1 MSEDKKAFK
10 INDRRHFTPE
20 GEARGPGEEVRIP
33 DAPPAEVAPPAGAPP
48 TPVSPVDA
56 EAPPA
61 DLIGLFVSLATQA
74 SILLSDA
81 PAEEAGTPG
90 PDLGGARAVIA
101 LLEVLKAKTAGNRT
115 PDEDRVLEG
124 VLYELRMAY
133 LARSRKGA

>member
-20 GEARGPGEEVRIP
+20 GEARGPGEEVRVP
-33 DAPPAEVAPPAGAPP
+33 EPPAEAAPRGDEPSPTAPPPM
-48 TPVSPVDA
+48 DA
-56 EAPPA
+56 EGPPA

-81 PAEEAGTPG
+81 PTEEGAPG
-90 PDLGGARAVIA
+90 PDLAGARGVIA
-101 LLEVLKAKTAGNRT
+101 LLEVLKTKTSGNRT
-115 PDEDRVLEG
+115 ADEDRVLDG